1 MRGVGLLALLAGCN
15 QVFGLKETVP
25 TDAQQFDAP
34 PDAAFTCPSPGSQP
48 AFAAILRQA
57 VTKNCVSY
65 TTSITAN
72 RAAAFCID
80 LDAIADGAIDELP
93 VTSTLSPPGKF
104 DMPRLTPEGDE
115 MWVRKRGTGSVDG

>member
-34 PDAAFTCPSPGSQP
+34 PDAAFTCPPPGSQP

-72 RAAAFCID
+72 RAAAFSRR
-80 LDAIADGAIDELP
+80 A
-93 VTSTLSPPGKF
+93 
-104 DMPRLTPEGDE
+104 
-115 MWVRKRGTGSVDG
+115 